1 VTRKIAFAL
10 GLAILLVSSCPY
22 SAGAEDAKTFIRM
35 NEVEIKGQVE
45 HPEITY
51 IIPKT
56 RIVFKPIPLERDF
69 GPETVRILTP
79 AGIEEEI
86 RRRELSRAANQP

>member
-1 VTRKIAFAL
+1 VRGKFAFAL
-10 GLAILLVSSCPY
+10 GFAFLLVSTGSP
-22 SAGAEDAKTFIRM
+22 SARAEDSKTFIRM
-35 NEVEIKGQVE
+35 NEVEIQGQVE

-56 RIVFKPIPLERDF
+56 RIVFKPLPLARDF
-69 GPETVRILTP
+69 APETVRILTP

-86 RRRELSRAANQP
+86 RKRELARAANQP